1 MQLISNLTLILV
13 GMIFDLFQDHSGA
26 TSPTRSVTPEKQ
38 LSVFENGASKPP
50 PAPPTTKIKVAKLM
64 DAYLA
69 EVARDTNLPLSKF
82 QVLAES
88 LPEFSRPSDDGLY
101 RAIDTYLKVIIW
113 LANFLLCSLSFFNF
127 LSTQQTS

>member
-1 MQLISNLTLILV
+1 M
-13 GMIFDLFQDHSGA
+13 MFDLLQDHSGA

-101 RAIDTYLKVIIW
+101 RAIDTYLKVII
-113 LANFLLCSLSFFNF
+113 LLTNVLGRAPNRSSI
-127 LSTQQTS
+127 S

>member
-1 MQLISNLTLILV
+1 MMS
-13 GMIFDLFQDHSGA
+13 DLFQDHSGA

-101 RAIDTYLKVIIW
+101 RAIDTYLKVINW
-113 LANFLLCSLSFFNF
+113 LANLLCRVPYRCSIS
-127 LSTQQTS
+127 